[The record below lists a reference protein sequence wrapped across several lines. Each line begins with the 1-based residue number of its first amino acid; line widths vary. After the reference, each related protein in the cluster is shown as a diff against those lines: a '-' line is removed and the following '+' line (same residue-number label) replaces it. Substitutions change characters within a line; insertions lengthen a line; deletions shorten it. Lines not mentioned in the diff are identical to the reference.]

1 MGRKKNN
8 EVSDEMAEILGS
20 NAVEMEEE
28 PNEDTFS
35 NDKINIEKAIEEEM
49 RTNKDKEEEPKHFE
63 IIEKIKKIETYF
75 NEIDEYFDNISSYQ
89 SQNDEYISDLLHYM
103 EVNEFTQASA
113 LKFVKL
119 LKEKRIK
126 RRTLNNDW
134 EIKRVF
140 DSGRQRFSAGTDQ
153 REMFMSSLY
162 KKEKELSYPYNPRQV
177 SFDEI
182 DQLIAVKR
190 GRKSKKEEELV

>member
-8 EVSDEMAEILGS
+8 EVSDEMAEILGG
-20 NAVEMEEE
+20 NAAEMEEE

-35 NDKINIEKAIEEEM
+35 NDEIEQAIAEEM
-49 RTNKDKEEEPKHFE
+49 ETNKDKEEEPKHFE

-103 EVNEFTQASA
+103 EVNEFTQASS

-119 LKEKRIK
+119 LKEKRIR

-177 SFDEI
+177 NFDEI

-190 GRKSKKEEELV
+190 GRKAKEEVGV

>member
-1 MGRKKNN
+1 
-8 EVSDEMAEILGS
+8 MAEILGN

-35 NDKINIEKAIEEEM
+35 NDEIEKAIAEEM
-49 RTNKDKEEEPKHFE
+49 KTNKDKEEEPKHFE

-190 GRKSKKEEELV
+190 GRKSKKEEELI

>member
-8 EVSDEMAEILGS
+8 EVSDEMAEILG
-20 NAVEMEEE
+20 NNEVEMEEE

-35 NDKINIEKAIEEEM
+35 NDEIKQAIAEEM
-49 RTNKDKEEEPKHFE
+49 ETNKDKEEEPKHFE

-103 EVNEFTQASA
+103 EVHDFTQASA

-162 KKEKELSYPYNPRQV
+162 KREKELSYPYNPRQV
-177 SFDEI
+177 NFDEI

-190 GRKSKKEEELV
+190 GRKSKEEVGV